1 MIVAYK
7 LEELFIG
14 GKSARHFNYIIKE
27 VPNDNIR
34 DLIYHIEYYKD
45 SEVHHIM
52 VKLLDIVKF
61 LKVKEEGIYGIIA
74 RVGQKG
80 ISYILHDPH
89 IILGKKFDESGI
101 FSHVAPDYD
110 SLRSFMTKE
119 PKHLGQLNDPT
130 FVANMET
137 LVFTQMYIY
146 LLSKCMTE
154 ASDKEWNKLLKE
166 KVTMRDMLLNIAE
179 QVVGYEFHLRLM
191 CKVLQSRFCKVCG
204 KEGHK
209 KCTNC
214 YSRGYCSRECQ
225 MKDWPNHKED
235 CKKVKY
241 DSTYLQQVHRKSPIR
256 VQDYFT
262 ELLKKP
268 VIDYTRM
275 KKMVF
280 HGMLE
285 EFIRDYSDPNS
296 LLDKLE
302 LQLSI

>member
-1 MIVAYK
+1 
-7 LEELFIG
+7 
-14 GKSARHFNYIIKE
+14 
-27 VPNDNIR
+27 
-34 DLIYHIEYYKD
+34 
-45 SEVHHIM
+45 
-52 VKLLDIVKF
+52 
-61 LKVKEEGIYGIIA
+61 
-74 RVGQKG
+74 
-80 ISYILHDPH
+80 
-89 IILGKKFDESGI
+89 
-101 FSHVAPDYD
+101 
-110 SLRSFMTKE
+110 
-119 PKHLGQLNDPT
+119 
-130 FVANMET
+130 
-137 LVFTQMYIY
+137 
-146 LLSKCMTE
+146 
-154 ASDKEWNKLLKE
+154 
-166 KVTMRDMLLNIAE
+166 
-179 QVVGYEFHLRLM
+179 
-191 CKVLQSRFCKVCG
+191 
-204 KEGHK
+204 
-209 KCTNC
+209 
-214 YSRGYCSRECQ
+214 